1 VSSRVH
7 RRQPHAPGHERW
19 LVSYA
24 DFMTLLFALFVVLF
38 ASAYKDQHS
47 VAKVS
52 AAVKEGFKEMQ
63 VKASLEGH
71 QPTLP
76 PPGPAPATLP
86 HAGDAMMDQSAGIA
100 IPELQKKLSEAL
112 GQEIAQKEVVL
123 RMTPEGFVISLH
135 ELGFFASGQAELL
148 PGAQA
153 KIRKLAGVLTHY
165 GLNMRI
171 EGHTDNVPMHSAR
184 FDSNWELSTGRATA
198 VARMLLDSGDF
209 DAQRLSI
216 AGYGEY
222 HPAASNDTAEG
233 RRQNR
238 RVDIVLV
245 TVPANQPAARDQQ
258 AQAMPR

>member
-1 VSSRVH
+1 MRERVQ
-7 RRQPHAPGHERW
+7 RRQRHHTSPSHDRW
-19 LVSYA
+19 LISYA
-24 DFMTLLFALFVVLF
+24 DFVTLLFALFIVLF
-38 ASAYKDQHS
+38 ASAYKDQQA

-52 AAVKEGFKEMQ
+52 AAVKAGFKQMQ
-63 VKASLEGH
+63 MNPLATDGH
-71 QPTLP
+71 QPTVP
-76 PPGPAPATLP
+76 PPGPSPATLP
-86 HAGDAMMDQSAGIA
+86 RPGDPQIDRSAGID
-100 IPELQKKLSEAL
+100 IPELQKKLGEAL

-148 PGAQA
+148 PGAQE
-153 KIRKLAGVLTHY
+153 KIRRLAGVLTQY

-184 FDSNWELSTGRATA
+184 FDSNWELSTARATA

-209 DAQRLSI
+209 DPERLAI

-222 HPAASNDTAEG
+222 HPAASNDTLEG
-233 RRQNR
+233 RQQNR

-245 TVPANQPAARDQQ
+245 TVPVNAPSPLSRH
-258 AQAMPR
+258 

>member
-1 VSSRVH
+1 MSSRFQR
-7 RRQPHAPGHERW
+7 RRQAHSPGHERW

-24 DFMTLLFALFVVLF
+24 DFVTLLFALFIVLF
-38 ASAYKDQHS
+38 ASAYKDQQA

-52 AAVKEGFKEMQ
+52 AAVKDGFKEMQ
-63 VKASLEGH
+63 VRVITVDGRQS
-71 QPTLP
+71 TLH
-76 PPGPAPATLP
+76 APAAALLP
-86 HAGDAMMDQSAGIA
+86 RPGDPIVDRSAGID
-100 IPELQKKLSEAL
+100 ISELQRKLGEAL

-135 ELGFFASGQAELL
+135 ELGFFASGQADLL
-148 PGAQA
+148 PGAKE
-153 KIRKLAGVLTHY
+153 KIRKLAAVLTQY

-184 FDSNWELSTGRATA
+184 YDSNWELSTARATA

-209 DAQRLSI
+209 DPERLAI

-222 HPAASNDTAEG
+222 HPAASNDTIEG
-233 RRQNR
+233 RQQNR

-245 TVPANQPAARDQQ
+245 TVPVNPSPAQSH
-258 AQAMPR
+258 PPVSIPH